1 MGVRGGQFFCVL
13 VASKK
18 KICYLFS
25 RTRYMYNLWS
35 IVNIC
40 VCITLYCFLIIS
52 SSIPVFC
59 WPRHVL
65 CWSRPRRR
73 SSAHHE
79 VLRRCYP
86 VHRAR
91 SERRDARHLRD
102 IRGEAGSTLLSTVS
116 TEQGCRSGSVWI
128 HIHIPSWIWI
138 LILNADPNSGR
149 EGRIKQKKAEK
160 SKEIGYTLIVIFC
173 HKITIFY

>member
-1 MGVRGGQFFCVL
+1 
-13 VASKK
+13 
-18 KICYLFS
+18 
-25 RTRYMYNLWS
+25 MYNLWS

-138 LILNADPNSGR
+138 RILNADPNSGR
-149 EGRIKQKKAEK
+149 EGRKKQKKARK
-160 SKEIGYTLIVIFC
+160 LVIHYCDFLSQNYNFLLVNLDQL
-173 HKITIFY
+173 HGFFVWAIF